1 MISVSLWY
9 VLDLLIIINKTII
22 TAICCTN
29 VYRIRKTHSV
39 CFAIKFL
46 LP

>member
-1 MISVSLWY
+1 MKHYRIDNVCLRITMISVSLWY

-29 VYRIRKTHSV
+29 VYRI
-39 CFAIKFL
+39 
-46 LP
+46 